1 MANGN
6 SYTEIL
12 AEVRDR
18 LNGIDGRIEGIDE
31 RLTSIDERNT
41 EATVA
46 AHKEIVALRK
56 TVNEEQAMQDER
68 ISENEKYVNLRRAI
82 ERGCIWIIGTAI
94 AVSGILAG
102 LIKFIAS

>member
-18 LNGIDGRIEGIDE
+18 LNGIDGRLEGFDE

-41 EATVA
+41 EATETTR
-46 AHKEIVALRK
+46 KEIIELRK
-56 TVNEEQAMQDER
+56 TVNEEQALQDER